1 MFGRFEVSHRRPGFV
16 QLIDLITE
24 FQRLSGRIPWTA
36 IKADNSAHLYIKSRR
51 TKHILGD
58 PSRMGQ
64 EAVLGFLTH
73 WRKRQEESK
82 DWPLK
87 FLKPDRLPIPGH
99 PKLGGLRTNDGAGD
113 DGGQVDGGNGEK
125 AVDNKDDEE
134 GDDDD
139 VEEDK
144 NKESRGGADD
154 KGKGKDIT
162 DVPGAPDKVATPLRK
177 LFLQSLSTEAAYQ
190 KLIRLLDTAN
200 VSDTTLMITNLILT
214 NSIARC

>member
-1 MFGRFEVSHRRPGFV
+1 MSGRFEVSLGRPSFV
-16 QLIDLITE
+16 HQLIDLITE
-24 FQRLSGRIPWTA
+24 FQCLSGRIPWTA
-36 IKADNSAHLYIKSRR
+36 IMADNSAHLYIKSRR

-82 DWPLK
+82 VWPLK
-87 FLKPDRLPIPGH
+87 FLKPDRLPIPEH
-99 PKLGGLRTNDGAGD
+99 PKLEGLRTNDSAGD
-113 DGGQVDGGNGEK
+113 DEGQVDGGKGEK
-125 AVDNKDDEE
+125 AVDDEE
-134 GDDDD
+134 KA
-139 VEEDK
+139 EEDK
-144 NKESRGGADD
+144 NQESQGGAED

-162 DVPGAPDKVATPLRK
+162 NVPGAPAQVATPLRK
-177 LFLQSLSTEAAYQ
+177 LFLKSLSTEVAYQ

-200 VSDTTLMITNLILT
+200 VSDAILMITNLILT

>member
-1 MFGRFEVSHRRPGFV
+1 VH

-24 FQRLSGRIPWTA
+24 FQCLSGRIPWTA
-36 IKADNSAHLYIKSRR
+36 IMADNSAHLYIKSRR

-82 DWPLK
+82 VWPLK
-87 FLKPDRLPIPGH
+87 FLKPDRLPIPEH
-99 PKLGGLRTNDGAGD
+99 PKLEGLRTNDSAGD
-113 DGGQVDGGNGEK
+113 DEGQVDGGKGEK
-125 AVDNKDDEE
+125 AVDDEE
-134 GDDDD
+134 KA
-139 VEEDK
+139 EEDK
-144 NKESRGGADD
+144 NQESQGGAED

-162 DVPGAPDKVATPLRK
+162 NVPGAPAQVATPLRK
-177 LFLQSLSTEAAYQ
+177 LFLKSLSTEVAYQ

-200 VSDTTLMITNLILT
+200 VSDAILMITNLILT

>member
-1 MFGRFEVSHRRPGFV
+1 V

-24 FQRLSGRIPWTA
+24 FQCLSRRIPWTA
-36 IKADNSAHLYIKSRR
+36 IKADNSAHLYIKSHH

-58 PSRMGQ
+58 PFQMGQ
-64 EAVLGFLTH
+64 EAVLSFLTH
-73 WRKRQEESK
+73 WHKRQEESK

-87 FLKPDRLPIPGH
+87 FLKPDCLPIPGH

-113 DGGQVDGGNGEK
+113 DRGQVDGGDGEK
-125 AVDNKDDEE
+125 AVDNKDDED

-139 VEEDK
+139 IEEDK
-144 NKESRGGADD
+144 NQESWDGAND

-162 DVPGAPDKVATPLRK
+162 DVPSAPDKVATPLRK
-177 LFLQSLSTEAAYQ
+177 LFLQSLSMEVAYQ

-214 NSIARC
+214 NSIA